1 MDPQAIIEVF
11 RRNLTEH
18 YFDFN
23 GRVGRRE
30 FWYYVIAVVVIV
42 VAVGIVGSILGTRLL
57 SELASLALFL
67 PNLGIGA
74 RRLHDVDK
82 TAMFLLLPIVPSVLA
97 TLFLFIFLW
106 PLAALCWLATLAAA
120 ILLIYFYAQPG
131 TSGSNQYGAE
141 PPDTKPAVAA

>member
-30 FWYYVIAVVVIV
+30 FWYYAIAVVVIV

-97 TLFLFIFLW
+97 TCFLFIFLW

-120 ILLIYFYAQPG
+120 VLLIYFYAQPG

>member
-97 TLFLFIFLW
+97 TLFLFILLW

-120 ILLIYFYAQPG
+120 VLLIYFYAQPG